1 MKKIFFFNIFL
12 FLLLT
17 ACSDRKDKAILNC
30 ADDYYVEYANLN
42 PHLFVSF
49 DFTHVIEELGRREII
64 LKSETLEEKKRRQ
77 EIISE
82 SKKKD
87 KQKYFVGRDEYY
99 DLINKYLIIAL
110 NNLETKEL
118 NIIENKNLYKS
129 SKDYKI
135 KELRYYSKFYQLCFD
150 KFNSFKNDSEKEKF
164 LKVFENFRIEDS
176 KEFDISKIKVQK
188 KERNLKLINLLKKY
202 SEIEL
207 FINKFKKQN
216 EFL

>member
-30 ADDYYVEYANLN
+30 ADDYYVKYANLN

-87 KQKYFVGRDEYY
+87 KQKYFVGRDKYY
-99 DLINKYLIIAL
+99 NLINK
-110 NNLETKEL
+110 
-118 NIIENKNLYKS
+118 
-129 SKDYKI
+129 
-135 KELRYYSKFYQLCFD
+135 
-150 KFNSFKNDSEKEKF
+150 
-164 LKVFENFRIEDS
+164 
-176 KEFDISKIKVQK
+176 
-188 KERNLKLINLLKKY
+188 
-202 SEIEL
+202 
-207 FINKFKKQN
+207 
-216 EFL
+216 